1 MVKFTGRAALGNT
14 TASYL
19 TNSMLTPDLRMMQ
32 RELQQE
38 LKDILAYWQRYAPD
52 PRGGFYGEVD
62 YENRPKPDAPKG
74 VVLNSRILW
83 TFSAAA
89 RHTGHDDQYLPTA
102 DRAFAYLN
110 NHFRDRQHGGVYW
123 SVRPDGSPLV
133 TTKQLYGQ
141 AFALY
146 GLSEYYRAT
155 HNADA
160 LTFAQAIYDAMVT
173 HSFDARRG
181 GFREAFA
188 RDWSPAD
195 DYILSK
201 RANAETKTMNTHLH
215 MLEAFTAFQKAR
227 TNEGVRRQ
235 IRGLL
240 DVFLDHIIDRETY
253 RMNLFMDDDWRVRHT
268 AISYGHD
275 IEASWLLV
283 EAADALHDDALLRRV
298 KDVAVKMARAAR
310 TGLQPDGGMTYEFDP
325 KTGHRN
331 DERSWWVMAEAMVGF
346 MNAYQLT
353 GERPFLEQSQQSW
366 AFIKKHLLDTRRG
379 EWFMGVGPDHR
390 VTGNAKISMWKCPYH
405 NARACLEMIDRL
417 G

>member
-1 MVKFTGRAALGNT
+1 MI
-14 TASYL
+14 
-19 TNSMLTPDLRMMQ
+19 PDLRLVQ

-62 YENRPKPDAPKG
+62 YQNQPKPDAAKG
-74 VVLNSRILW
+74 IVLNARILW

-89 RHTGHDDQYLPTA
+89 RHTGHEEYLPTA
-102 DRAFAYLN
+102 ERAFGYID
-110 NHFRDRQHGGVYW
+110 NHFRDRQYGGVYW
-123 SVRPDGSPLV
+123 SVDAAGAPLV

-155 HNADA
+155 KHEPA
-160 LTFAQAIYDAMVT
+160 LALAREIYDAMVK
-173 HSFDARRG
+173 HSFDPQKG

-188 RDWSPAD
+188 RDWSAAD

-215 MLEAFTAFQKAR
+215 ILEAFTCLVKAKPDR
-227 TNEGVRRQ
+227 SAATEGVRKQ
-235 IRGLL
+235 VRGLI
-240 DVFLDHIIDRETY
+240 DVFLNHIVDSKTF
-253 RMNLFMDDDWRVRHT
+253 RMNLFMDDDWQVRQT

-283 EAADALHDDALLRRV
+283 EAAEVLHDEALLNRV
-298 KDVAVKMARAAR
+298 KTVAVKMARAAR
-310 TGLQPDGGMTYEFDP
+310 TGLQPDGGMTYELDT
-325 KTGHRN
+325 KTGHQN
-331 DERSWWVMAEAMVGF
+331 TERSWWVIAEAMVGF

-353 GERPFLEQSQQSW
+353 HEPAFLNESLQSW
-366 AFIKKHLLDTRRG
+366 TFIKQYLLDRQGG
-379 EWFMGVGPDHR
+379 EWFMGVTADHKP
-390 VTGNAKISMWKCPYH
+390 TGNRKISMWKCPYH
-405 NARACLEMIDRL
+405 NARACMEMIDRL
-417 G
+417 T